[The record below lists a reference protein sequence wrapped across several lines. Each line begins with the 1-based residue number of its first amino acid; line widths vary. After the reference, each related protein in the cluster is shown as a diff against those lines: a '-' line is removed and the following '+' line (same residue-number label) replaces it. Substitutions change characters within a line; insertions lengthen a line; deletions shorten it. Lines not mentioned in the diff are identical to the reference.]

1 MSCGPVCHVKTP
13 VEGFLQILEIVAA
26 LQGFFSLSF
35 CFPQPIM
42 PPCFQELPQ
51 DIIREIA
58 SHSLPEFPWPTNL
71 RPPLSLC
78 HISSVWRHTVQS
90 SPEFWSTLFVRTRAP
105 NNGNYSRLINQI
117 IEWFRRAKNRPL
129 SFFLSLEFYGPD
141 GDKFERSPH
150 EDFLVQLS
158 PIVARTRHLGL
169 SSNNMAIFLEYL
181 SSTSLRW
188 NVDVLDSL
196 DIASNW
202 LDGIPP
208 SSLARESTPIVDLF
222 KDARRLRHVSIH
234 GDFFND
240 NILHRKLVFPLS
252 NLTTIVIEELLDD
265 VDWDYLIQTCPRV
278 RYCDVC
284 LNVSWF
290 DPPRSYSRLLR
301 PDLQILRLGA
311 AHRDSGIFTPI
322 ETLELPSLHTLH
334 LYEDITDALLISPQ
348 AFNFQYFHCLRSLI
362 ISSGWVDGVDGMIQ
376 LFQRTV
382 NVKELTLLASYNI
395 LNSLFQA
402 ISYTPT
408 NRILPRLTS
417 LRVHIGSRT
426 FDADTLGD
434 MIKSRS
440 VGEEGCKHLQSFAV
454 ALTMEKKNSRR
465 LANALQDVLM
475 PYSAAGLSLNLTESY
490 ANWDQERSHR
500 RAFRGTFDD
509 W

>member
-1 MSCGPVCHVKTP
+1 
-13 VEGFLQILEIVAA
+13 
-26 LQGFFSLSF
+26 
-35 CFPQPIM
+35 M

-58 SHSLPEFPWPTNL
+58 SYSLPEFPWPTSL

-78 HISSVWRHTVQS
+78 HLSSAWRHTVQS
-90 SPEFWSTLFVRTRAP
+90 SPEFWSTLFVRTP
-105 NNGNYSRLINQI
+105 NDGNHPRLLNQI

-141 GDKFERSPH
+141 GGKLERSQY
-150 EDFLVQLS
+150 EIFLVQLS

-169 SSNNMAIFLEYL
+169 SSKNMEILLEYL
-181 SSTSLRW
+181 SSTSLQW
-188 NVDVLDSL
+188 NVDVLDSF

-208 SSLARESTPIVDLF
+208 SSLARQSTPIVDLF

-234 GDFFND
+234 GYFFND

-252 NLTTIVIEELLDD
+252 NLTTIVIGELLDD

-278 RYCDVC
+278 RYCDVF
-284 LNVSWF
+284 LNMSSF
-290 DPPRSYSRLLR
+290 DPPRSYGRLSR

-311 AHRDSGIFTPI
+311 VHRHYGLVTQI
-322 ETLELPSLHTLH
+322 ESLELPSLHTLH
-334 LYEDITDALLISPQ
+334 LYEQFIDALLMSPQ
-348 AFNFQYFHCLRSLI
+348 AFDFQHFHCLRSLI
-362 ISSGWVDGVDGMIQ
+362 LSCGWVDGVDGMIQ

-382 NVKELTLLASYNI
+382 NVEELTLLASYKI
-395 LNSLFQA
+395 PNSLFQA
-402 ISYTPT
+402 ISYTAT

-417 LRVHIGSRT
+417 LRVHISFRT

-440 VGEEGCKHLQSFAV
+440 VGEPVGCERLQHLAV
-454 ALTMEKKNSRR
+454 ALDLGKKDSGR
-465 LANALQDVLM
+465 LTNALQEVLM

-490 ANWDQERSHR
+490 ANWDKERSHR
-500 RAFRGTFDD
+500 RAFHGTFDD